1 MVADDALDGIRIPSD
16 LLPAD
21 GRFGCGPSRI
31 PGSALAALA
40 ALGGSVLGTSHRQ
53 APVRAQVARLRQG
66 LRALFGL
73 PDGHEVLLAVGG
85 ATAFWDA
92 ATYGLIERRS
102 RHYVLGEFS
111 AKFAAAAEAAP
122 WLDGIERVEAE
133 PGTRPVIGPAPGADV
148 QALVHNETSTGVM
161 QDIARVDD
169 ALVVV
174 DATSGAGGLPVRA
187 ADFDVYYFSLQK
199 GFASDGGLAV
209 ALLSPAGV
217 ERIARIA
224 ASGRHV
230 PAFLDLA
237 IALDNS
243 RLDQT
248 YNTPAIATIVLA
260 AEQVEAMLAA
270 HGSLDGVVEAQRAKA
285 DHLYGWAEARPW
297 AAPFVTDPA
306 ARSLVVATIDLDE
319 AVRADDV
326 NRVLRANGIVDTDA
340 YRKLGRNQLRVG
352 AFPAVPLDDLE
363 AYTACVD
370 HVVTALTT

>member
-1 MVADDALDGIRIPSD
+1 MTGATDPGTIRIPD
-16 LLPAD
+16 ALLPHD

-31 PGSALAALA
+31 PAAALA
-40 ALGGSVLGTSHRQ
+40 ALGALGGTVLGTSHRQ

-66 LRALFGL
+66 LAELFGL

-92 ATYGLIERRS
+92 ATFGLIESRS

-122 WLDGIERVEAE
+122 WLGPVDRVDAE
-133 PGTRPVIGPAPGADV
+133 PGSRPTLTPAPGSDV

-161 QDIARVDD
+161 QDIARVDG

-174 DATSGAGGLPVRA
+174 DATSGAGGLPVDPT
-187 ADFDVYYFSLQK
+187 DFDVYYFSLQK
-199 GFASDGGLAV
+199 GFASEGGLTV
-209 ALLSPAGV
+209 ALLSPTAV
-217 ERIARIA
+217 ERIGRIA

-230 PAFLDLA
+230 PASLDLA

-248 YNTPAIATIVLA
+248 YNTPSISTVVLA
-260 AEQVEAMLAA
+260 AEQVEAMLAR
-270 HGSLDGVVEAQRAKA
+270 HGGLAGVVAEQRRKA
-285 DHLYGWAEARPW
+285 DHLYGWAEAREW
-297 AAPFVTDPA
+297 AAPFVADPA
-306 ARSLVVATIDLDE
+306 ARSLVVATIDLAE
-319 AVRADDV
+319 GVRADDV
-326 NRVLRANGIVDTDA
+326 NRVLRANGIVDTEP
-340 YRKLGRNQLRVG
+340 YRKLGRNQLRIG
-352 AFPAVPLDDLE
+352 AFPAVPLEELE

-370 HVVTALTT
+370 HVVAALTG